1 MFTIEDFGKRLNQL
15 RLSKNVSARDM
26 SLSIGQC
33 SSYIFNIETGHNLPS
48 MTAFFSICEYLEISP
63 AEFFQ
68 IDEFDGIF
76 PREGR
81 KAATVCAVFRFDE
94 HGVDRADFGRKELE
108 GNCIRI

>member
-68 IDEFDGIF
+68 IDEPDTAILS
-76 PREGR
+76 PVI
-81 KAATVCAVFRFDE
+81 KQI
-94 HGVDRADFGRKELE
+94 KELNHE
-108 GNCIRI
+108 QFELLKAMLNQMK